1 MSSMHQLRSLIHH
14 GPFFQQHKKRWPIQA
29 QRVVNMRKQ
38 KKMVSFSVQYYILL
52 FKVAPYN
59 FSTVRERTVT
69 DFENCAMARD
79 HAVKCTEKARP
90 NFVYRKSCMVRLRFQ
105 NIYRLNR
112 RPYLSPLYLNEE
124 MYQVCESFNQ
134 IN

>member
-1 MSSMHQLRSLIHH
+1 MHQFRSLIHH

-79 HAVKCTEKARP
+79 HAVIRAEKARP
-90 NFVYRKSCMVRLRFQ
+90 NFL
-105 NIYRLNR
+105 
-112 RPYLSPLYLNEE
+112 
-124 MYQVCESFNQ
+124 
-134 IN
+134 